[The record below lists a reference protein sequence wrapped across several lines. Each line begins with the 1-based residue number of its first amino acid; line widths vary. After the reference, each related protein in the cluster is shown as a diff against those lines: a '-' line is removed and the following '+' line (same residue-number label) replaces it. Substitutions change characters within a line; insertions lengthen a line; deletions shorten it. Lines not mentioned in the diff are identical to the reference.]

1 MQKINK
7 TNNLKILK
15 ELSVLIVEDDTELL
29 NNLKD
34 TIEIFTPNVYCA
46 TDGKEALT
54 YFNEQHIDLLIID
67 YVMPNMD
74 GVELC
79 KEIRLK
85 NPYIP
90 ILMISNYSD
99 NEKLLKSIPL
109 NLTKYLIKPVSY
121 DDLINTIVDM
131 IEKLKEQ
138 GKIEIN
144 ISQNIKYNS
153 ISKILTNNKKQVKL
167 TKNETLLLDILIKN
181 RNILVSNSTLEYG
194 IDNNG
199 LSTQAIKN
207 LIHRMRVKIGKDSI
221 INIKGLGYML
231 VFTS

>member
-74 GVELC
+74 GVQLC

-85 NPYIP
+85 SPYIP
-90 ILMISNYSD
+90 IVMISNYSD

-153 ISKILTNNKKQVKL
+153 ISKILTNNKKQIKL
-167 TKNETLLLDILIKN
+167 TKNETLLLELLIKN
-181 RNILVSNSTLEYG
+181 RNILVSNSTLEYS

-199 LSTQAIKN
+199 LSIQAIKN